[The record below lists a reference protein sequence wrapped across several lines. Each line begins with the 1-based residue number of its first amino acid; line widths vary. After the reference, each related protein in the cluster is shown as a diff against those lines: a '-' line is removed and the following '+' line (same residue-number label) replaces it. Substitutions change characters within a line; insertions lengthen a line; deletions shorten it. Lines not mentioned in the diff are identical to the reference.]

1 MCCAIRCAIAINPL
15 LSTLGWMLPAVVGGE
30 IVISKVLNL
39 PTIGPILLEASIAQ
53 DMYLA
58 GGIVL
63 ILSVLTVVGTFIS
76 DILLALN
83 DPRIRME

>member
-1 MCCAIRCAIAINPL
+1 M
-15 LSTLGWMLPAVVGGE
+15 
-30 IVISKVLNL
+30 
-39 PTIGPILLEASIAQ
+39 LLEASITQ

-58 GGIVL
+58 GAIVM
-63 ILSVLTVVGTFIS
+63 ILSVLTVLGTFIS